1 MRLQKSLILPALLT
15 VTSLLSSCA
24 STALVVDR
32 SNLPVAPSNFG
43 KPVALPVA
51 RPGGSIKKF
60 ALENRAAAI
69 EANNRLVNDGAF
81 YDSVLKSFSK

>member
-15 VTSLLSSCA
+15 ASFLGSCA
-24 STALVVDR
+24 ASTPLVDR
-32 SNLPVAPSNFG
+32 PNLPVAPSNFG

>member
-1 MRLQKSLILPALLT
+1 
-15 VTSLLSSCA
+15 
-24 STALVVDR
+24 
-32 SNLPVAPSNFG
+32 VAPNNFG

-51 RPGGSIKKF
+51 RPGASIKKF

>member
-1 MRLQKSLILPALLT
+1 
-15 VTSLLSSCA
+15 
-24 STALVVDR
+24 
-32 SNLPVAPSNFG
+32 VAPNNFG